1 MPAKSNQHKM
11 ITILNLQNS
20 VLNHFL
26 SEMRDENI
34 QVDRMRFRQN
44 LIRVGE
50 IMAYEIS
57 KTLNYKSVDVKTPL
71 GISTIQLIDQH
82 PVIATILRA
91 GLPLQQ
97 GMLSVFDKA
106 DSAFVSAYR
115 KTKKNGSFE
124 IKVEYVASPD
134 LTDKV
139 LILADPM
146 LATGQSIVLAC
157 QELLA
162 KGIYKT
168 LHIASIIGSKVGVEY
183 VRRHLPDAH
192 IWLCALDEELTTRAY
207 IVPGLGD
214 AGDLAYGEK

>member
-44 LIRVGE
+44 LIRIGE

-71 GISTIQLIDQH
+71 GISTIQLVDQQL
-82 PVIATILRA
+82 VIATILRA

-157 QELLA
+157 QELLE

-168 LHIASIIGSKVGVEY
+168 LHIAAIIGSKVGVEY

>member
-44 LIRVGE
+44 LIRIGE

-71 GISTIQLIDQH
+71 GISTIQLIDQQL
-82 PVIATILRA
+82 VIATILRA

-157 QELLA
+157 QELLE

-168 LHIASIIGSKVGVEY
+168 LHIAAIIGSKVGVEY

>member
-71 GISTIQLIDQH
+71 GISTIQLIEQQ

-183 VRRHLPDAH
+183 VRRHLPDAR

>member
-44 LIRVGE
+44 LIRIGE

-71 GISTIQLIDQH
+71 GISTIQLIDQQL
-82 PVIATILRA
+82 VIATILRA

-168 LHIASIIGSKVGVEY
+168 LHIAAIIGSKVGVEY

>member
-44 LIRVGE
+44 LIRIGE

-71 GISTIQLIDQH
+71 GISTIQLIDQQL
-82 PVIATILRA
+82 VIATILRA

-157 QELLA
+157 QELLE
-162 KGIYKT
+162 KGIYKS
-168 LHIASIIGSKVGVEY
+168 LHIAAIIGSKVGVEY